1 MIVEA
6 IENLLNR
13 GMPRS
18 PRARELCAQLA
29 GRRLAIDVRGLARV
43 LVESKGDMLALRR
56 ERETH
61 GAADAEVRGGPLALL
76 SLAGDD
82 AQAAIQRG
90 DVVIDG
96 DAELA
101 QQYREL
107 ALLLRPDIEED
118 LSRLIGDTTAHQLSR
133 FARLALGWG
142 RRAADTTV
150 RNAAEYLA
158 HERGDL
164 VPRAEA
170 DQFLRGVDG
179 LREAV
184 DRLEA
189 RIARLERRE

>member
-1 MIVEA
+1 MIVEV

-43 LVESKGDMLALRR
+43 LVESKGDMLALRHQ
-56 ERETH
+56 RETH
-61 GAADAEVRGGPLALL
+61 GSADAEVRGGPLALL

-101 QQYREL
+101 QKYREL

-118 LSRLIGDTTAHQLSR
+118 LSRLLGDTMAHQLSR